1 LEKFSNADFKALT
14 DLVDDPQLD
23 GIVGAVNDV
32 IESSLGDTAFYK
44 ELILRHS
51 AFLQQLCN
59 PHTDGL
65 IEMQHLSPHFPF
77 CAFIIC

>member
-1 LEKFSNADFKALT
+1 MGGLWFQVYLVKKGRLEKFSNADFKALT

-32 IESSLGDTAFYK
+32 VESSLGDAAFYK

-51 AFLQQLCN
+51 AFLQ
-59 PHTDGL
+59 
-65 IEMQHLSPHFPF
+65 
-77 CAFIIC
+77 